1 MFIYIVSNTLSLNS
15 FLVKNLNFNKNYSP
29 YGCQR
34 PLKIK
39 QWGFPLLVFIDLPLS
54 ITPFLIHR
62 EGSSARVMQSCLNV
76 IALCLMKT
84 SCPCAFGA
92 NIGSHLYYR
101 QHRKAPAGFSDSLTN
116 TVFMKC
122 WNEISISS
130 RQACNSWRNLRGML
144 LVIAPLK
151 WQLLN

>member
-1 MFIYIVSNTLSLNS
+1 MDARDLQNRRDRWDSPV
-15 FLVKNLNFNKNYSP
+15 LV
-29 YGCQR
+29 
-34 PLKIK
+34 
-39 QWGFPLLVFIDLPLS
+39 LLGLPVI

-62 EGSSARVMQSCLNV
+62 EGSSVRVIQSCLNV

-84 SCPCAFGA
+84 SFPCAFGA
-92 NIGSHLYYR
+92 NTGNHPYYR
-101 QHRKAPAGFSDSLTN
+101 QYRKATAAFSESLTN

-130 RQACNSWRNLRGML
+130 RHACNSWRNLQGML